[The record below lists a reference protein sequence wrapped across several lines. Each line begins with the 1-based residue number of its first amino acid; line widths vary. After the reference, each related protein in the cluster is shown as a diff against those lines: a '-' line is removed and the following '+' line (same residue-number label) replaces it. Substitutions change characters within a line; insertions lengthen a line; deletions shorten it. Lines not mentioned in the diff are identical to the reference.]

1 MPSRRR
7 RSEDRSY
14 CLVALKDYNDE
25 SAFEEALPLLED
37 VEDIA
42 IIPLDGTVLEEVKKN
57 ATDEILSGLASLGSE
72 EYAYHDGIDESMWP
86 SDWEQYFTDDSEY
99 IIVECTDNGYK
110 SIMYSVIGSRWI
122 NWKDFDPYL
131 IEDEPLQETKR
142 ATKFKQT
149 IYGAKKNIFTF
160 AIGSPENPMA
170 EELSEEENKQRCK
183 NFEKW
188 LKDCRLNFFKA
199 KGIYGVEE
207 TSYLIANINL
217 DQCFCMFGNKHY
229 NQESFIF
236 GRVYNIR
243 GSVEYQYWEAF
254 KNKNGFFCKGT
265 AFNTI
270 NVSNDDQSHTEYKD
284 FKFKIPFDFIEN
296 SLDRI
301 SEKLDYLY
309 GYDPMYR
316 DLLKHVA
323 LSEKLTLKHYLAF
336 NYFHLLTEKEY
347 KASHDFSGYDSK
359 EFVDSYKNYRYD
371 HGAVE
376 GMLKED

>member
-14 CLVALKDYNDE
+14 CLVALKDYHNE

-57 ATDEILSGLASLGSE
+57 AIDEILSGLASLGSE

-110 SIMYSVIGSRWI
+110 PIMYSVIGSRWI

-131 IEDEPLQETKR
+131 LEDEPLQETKK

-160 AIGSPENPMA
+160 AIGSPENPMG
-170 EELSEEENKQRCK
+170 EPMSNEDNKQRCK
-183 NFEKW
+183 DFERW
-188 LKDCRLNFFKA
+188 LSNHRLGFFKA
-199 KGIYGVEE
+199 RGKYDIEE

-217 DQCFCMFGNKHY
+217 DQCFYIFGNTKY
-229 NQESFIF
+229 KQESFIF
-236 GRVYNIR
+236 GRVHNTQENI
-243 GSVEYQYWEAF
+243 EYQYWEVS
-254 KNKNGFFCKGT
+254 KNRKEFYCKGT
-265 AFNTI
+265 
-270 NVSNDDQSHTEYKD
+270 VSSIIDVNGNEDFTEYKD
-284 FKFKIPFDFIEN
+284 FKFTIPFKFVED
-296 SLDRI
+296 SLDKI

-309 GYDPMYR
+309 GYDPVYR

-336 NYFHLLTEKEY
+336 NHFHLLTEKEY

-359 EFVDSYKNYRYD
+359 EFVDSYKNYRYEY
-371 HGAVE
+371 GAIE